1 MPFQGVKFPQLASTI
16 LEMNFRSLFESTAV
30 PSEVVTEHGSEEQ
43 FRSLVLNL
51 PGAVYRR
58 ECAEPWAM
66 LFISDHI
73 EVLTGYPAT
82 DFTLD
87 SLRSYESI
95 ICVEDRAHV
104 IEVVRDALRREGSF
118 SVEYRLVDATGT
130 YKWVAEHGRSVPGP
144 DGLPL
149 WIDGVIFDLSE
160 HKDSEPLN
168 LGGEPHT
175 RRKRSGHDALTC
187 LPDRTLIRDRL
198 QQVLLRSAREHQ
210 LVASLVVDL
219 DHFKTINDKLGKE
232 AGDELLKAVA
242 LRLMGVL
249 RASDTIGRPSG
260 DEFIILADG
269 LSLSGGPELLAERLM
284 DALKEPFVIEGFD
297 DTPVSVT
304 ASIGIATNESDEPD
318 DLLRD
323 AAIALCQAK
332 AQGRNC
338 HVRFRPEMKSAAM
351 ERLELETDLR
361 EALQEEQFFLVYQ
374 PVFELNSAGVWGAE
388 AFLRWRHPVRGVVD
402 PEYFL
407 PVLASTEMVVSV
419 GSWALKQ
426 ACRQAVAWHRRGH
439 ELTMSVNVSVRQL
452 MADDFVERL
461 QDALSSAALEPASL
475 IIDVAQSSLSQVTD
489 EVAHR
494 LQELKELGVLVAIDG
509 FGADASTDL
518 LQRLPIGALKI
529 DQSLVAAMADSP
541 EAIGTVHAVLE
552 TCRTLGVK
560 TFAEGIDQGWQLASL
575 QKEQCRFGQGSL
587 FSHPI
592 APEAL
597 EAVLSLEPLF
607 S

>member
-1 MPFQGVKFPQLASTI
+1 LPFVGVKFPQLASTI
-16 LEMNFRSLFESTAV
+16 LEMNIRSLFDSTTA
-30 PSEVVTEHGSEEQ
+30 PGEVVTEHRSEEQ

-58 ECAEPWAM
+58 ECAEPWTM

-87 SLRSYESI
+87 NLRTFESI
-95 ICVEDRAHV
+95 VCVEDRARV
-104 IEVVRDALRREGSF
+104 NDVVRDALRREGSF
-118 SVEYRLVDATGT
+118 SVDYRLVDATGT
-130 YKWVAEHGRSVPGP
+130 YRWVAEHGRSVPGP

-149 WIDGVIFDLSE
+149 WIDGVIFDLSD
-160 HKDSEPLN
+160 HKETEQVY
-168 LGGEPHT
+168 GGAGAHS
-175 RRKRSGHDALTC
+175 RRQRSGHDALTC

-198 QQVLLRSAREHQ
+198 QQVLLRSQRDPQ
-210 LVASLVVDL
+210 LVASLLVDL
-219 DHFKTINDKLGKE
+219 DHFKSINDGLGQD
-232 AGDELLKAVA
+232 AGDELLKLVAV
-242 LRLMGVL
+242 RLMGVL

-260 DEFIILADG
+260 DEFVILADG

-284 DALKEPFVIEGFD
+284 DALKEPFVIEGFAE
-297 DTPVSVT
+297 TPLSVT

-338 HVRFRPEMKSAAM
+338 HVRFKPEMKSAAM

-361 EALQEEQFFLVYQ
+361 EALQEDQFFLVYQ

-388 AFLRWRHPVRGVVD
+388 AFLRWRHPVRGIVD

-407 PVLASTEMVVSV
+407 PVLASTEMIVSV
-419 GSWALKQ
+419 GSWVLKQ

-439 ELTMSVNVSVRQL
+439 ELTISVNVSTSQL
-452 MADDFVERL
+452 LAEDFVERL
-461 QDALSSAALEPASL
+461 REVLSSAALEPASL
-475 IIDVAQSSLSQVTD
+475 IIDVAEADLSKADDVT
-489 EVAHR
+489 AQR
-494 LQELKELGVLVAIDG
+494 LSELKELGVLVAVDG
-509 FGADASTDL
+509 FGGASSTDL
-518 LQRLPIGALKI
+518 LQRLPIGGLKI

-541 EAIGTVHAVLE
+541 EAISTVHTLLE
-552 TCRTLGVK
+552 LCRSCGVK
-560 TFAEGIDQGWQLASL
+560 TFAEGIEQGWQLATL

>member
-1 MPFQGVKFPQLASTI
+1 
-16 LEMNFRSLFESTAV
+16 MNIRSLFDSTEAA
-30 PSEVVTEHGSEEQ
+30 SEVAEEQ
-43 FRSLVLNL
+43 FRSLVVNL

-58 ECAEPWAM
+58 ECAEPWTM

-87 SLRSYESI
+87 NLRTFESI

-104 IEVVRDALRREGSF
+104 NEVVRDALRREGSF
-118 SVEYRLVDATGT
+118 TVEYRLVDATGA

-149 WIDGVIFDLSE
+149 WMDGVIFDLEE
-160 HKDSEPLN
+160 HKDAEPLHDS
-168 LGGEPHT
+168 GEAQK
-175 RRKRSGHDALTC
+175 RQRSGHDALTC

-198 QQVLLRSAREHQ
+198 QQVLLRSQRDHQ
-210 LVASLVVDL
+210 LVASLLVDL
-219 DHFKTINDKLGKE
+219 DNFQAVNERVGHDG
-232 AGDELLKAVA
+232 GDELLKAVA
-242 LRLMGVL
+242 TRFMGVL

-260 DEFIILADG
+260 DEFVILADG
-269 LSLSGGPELLAERLM
+269 LSLSGGPELLAERLL
-284 DALKEPFVIEGFD
+284 DTLREPFVIEGFAD
-297 DTPVSVT
+297 VPLSIT

-332 AQGRNC
+332 AEGRNC
-338 HVRFRPEMKSAAM
+338 HVRFKPEMKSAAM

-361 EALQEEQFFLVYQ
+361 EALQENQFFLVYQ

-388 AFLRWRHPVRGVVD
+388 AFLRWRHPVRGIVD

-407 PVLASTEMVVSV
+407 PVLASTEMIVPV
-419 GSWALKQ
+419 GSWVLKQ

-439 ELTMSVNVSVRQL
+439 ELTMAINVSMRQL
-452 MADDFVERL
+452 EAEDFVDQLR
-461 QDALSSAALEPASL
+461 DVLSAAALEPAAL
-475 IIDVAQSSLSQVTD
+475 VIDVSEPGLGNATEDVSQ
-489 EVAHR
+489 R
-494 LQELKELGVLVAIDG
+494 FQELKQLGVLVAVDG
-509 FGADASTDL
+509 FRADSSPDL
-518 LQRLPIGALKI
+518 LHRLPIGAVKI
-529 DQSLVAAMADSP
+529 DPSFVAAMAESP
-541 EAIGTVHAVLE
+541 EAIAAVHGLLE
-552 TCRTLGVK
+552 LCRDLGIA
-560 TFAEGIDQGWQLASL
+560 TFAEGIEQGWQLATL

>member
-1 MPFQGVKFPQLASTI
+1 
-16 LEMNFRSLFESTAV
+16 MNFRSLFESTAV

-494 LQELKELGVLVAIDG
+494 LQELKELGVLVAIG
-509 FGADASTDL
+509 EIGHGLEQAVGDAGGDAFIF
-518 LQRLPIGALKI
+518 RPG
-529 DQSLVAAMADSP
+529 
-541 EAIGTVHAVLE
+541 
-552 TCRTLGVK
+552 
-560 TFAEGIDQGWQLASL
+560 
-575 QKEQCRFGQGSL
+575 
-587 FSHPI
+587 
-592 APEAL
+592 
-597 EAVLSLEPLF
+597 EPLELGHGRRKL
-607 S
+607 